1 MLVPVALGIVY
12 IVSSAGET
20 IVIKALNYASPP
32 LALATYTGFM
42 SNQLWILML
51 PVYAWML
58 RGLTKPYRI
67 KYWKDYIGF
76 GLTTFFATLFR
87 NLSVTVM
94 PGSVF
99 GLLISTSILFNMML
113 SYIWLKKKF
122 NRWHI
127 AAAITC
133 LLSAVSI
140 GVSAFITEQEAA
152 TGANY
157 AIGVPTAIVA
167 AFCVALLTVWQEDLQ
182 PRLDDLNLRLV
193 ELIISASL
201 ISSILMIAFATFTLE
216 IREWSPSIN
225 ATASTSLVLVVGCS
239 VVLPILKLLTRN
251 TKYSIIQ
258 VSNAFF
264 FEFLQATAALVG
276 SFANI
281 LLFNEPWGPGYIVA
295 FILLAVSFGLYAR
308 AKYVAATE
316 IKLPSVMPPPPPYM
330 NPLVVVVPVASWK

>member
-1 MLVPVALGIVY
+1 MLVPVALGAVY

-58 RGLTKPYRI
+58 YTLEKPYKM
-67 KYWKDYIGF
+67 KYLNQYLGIGL
-76 GLTTFFATLFR
+76 LTFSATLFR

-99 GLLISTSILFNMML
+99 GLLISTSIVFNMIL
-113 SYIWLKKKF
+113 SYFWLKREF
-122 NRWHI
+122 NRWHV
-127 AAAITC
+127 AAAVAC
-133 LLSAVSI
+133 LLSAFSI
-140 GVSAFITEQEAA
+140 GISAFLTNQEG
-152 TGANY
+152 GANY
-157 AIGVPTAIVA
+157 ALGIPTAIVA

-193 ELIISASL
+193 EVV
-201 ISSILMIAFATFTLE
+201 ISSSMISSLLMIVFATFTLE
-216 IREWSPSIN
+216 VQAWSPSIN
-225 ATASTSLVLVVGCS
+225 ATANTSLVLVVGCS
-239 VVLPILKLLTRN
+239 LALPILKLFVRN

-258 VSNAFF
+258 LSNAFF
-264 FEFLQATAALVG
+264 FEFIQATAALVG

-281 LLFNEPWGPGYIVA
+281 LLFDEPWGPGYIVA

>member
-1 MLVPVALGIVY
+1 MLVPVALSLVY
-12 IVSSAGET
+12 MVSSAGET

-42 SNQLWILML
+42 SNQLWMLML
-51 PVYAWML
+51 PIYAWML
-58 RGLTKPYRI
+58 WKLDKPYKI
-67 KYWKDYIGF
+67 KYLYEYVGIGV
-76 GLTTFFATLFR
+76 LTFSATLFR

-99 GLLISTSILFNMML
+99 GLLISTSIVFNIVL
-113 SYIWLKKKF
+113 SYFWLKKEF

-127 AAAITC
+127 AAAVTC
-133 LLSAVSI
+133 LMSAASI
-140 GVSAFITEQEAA
+140 GISAFITDQEG
-152 TGANY
+152 GANY
-157 AIGVPTAIVA
+157 ALGIPTAIVA

-193 ELIISASL
+193 EMVILSSM
-201 ISSILMIAFATFTLE
+201 ISSLLMIVFATFTLE
-216 IREWSPSIN
+216 VQAWSLSIN
-225 ATASTSLVLVVGCS
+225 ATANTSLVLVVGCS
-239 VVLPILKLLTRN
+239 VALPVLKLLVRN
-251 TKYSIIQ
+251 TKYTIIQ
-258 VSNAFF
+258 LSNAFF
-264 FEFLQATAALVG
+264 FEFIQATAALIG

-295 FILLAVSFGLYAR
+295 FILLAASFGLYAR

-330 NPLVVVVPVASWK
+330 NPLVFLPVKAWK